1 MSETSFKLT
10 HYQISTTITYLVGD
24 LHPFLSYRTLL
35 QDCHYSPPLFRFS
48 RFFRWC
54 SLRTERG
61 SFDFCNSSRRSE
73 NDPETGA
80 NRASNFASLFS
91 NSATLS
97 SRFMS
102 VTLLVGLFC
111 LLRPAVCYFLF
122 YFPIPGLEDF
132 RQIFPTGQYK
142 SPSSRRGSG
151 CVILKWSVTIIQR

>member
-24 LHPFLSYRTLL
+24 LQPFLSYRTLL
-35 QDCHYSPPLFRFS
+35 QDCHYSPPFFRFS
-48 RFFRWC
+48 RFFRWR

-61 SFDFCNSSRRSE
+61 SFDFCSSSRRSE
-73 NDPETGA
+73 KDPETGA
-80 NRASNFASLFS
+80 NRASNFATLFS

-122 YFPIPGLEDF
+122 ISLYRAL
-132 RQIFPTGQYK
+132 RIFARF
-142 SPSSRRGSG
+142 SPQSNKKAPSAGEAQD
-151 CVILKWSVTIIQR
+151 V